1 MSFPP
6 PGNLLDPGN
15 EPTSPASVTERC
27 QVLSF
32 QMQEAE
38 WVGNSPGSKPSHRSA
53 RHSAGASS
61 GGQTITQERQAQCGG
76 LLTGAKP
83 SHRSARHSARASS
96 GGSLSPQPQSALPLS
111 LQGCGDCTPRLW
123 GGMKSPHHLPS
134 RSVQFRLF
142 LKHLVLTHQT
152 PKGGSACPLHNA
164 KIKPWQNIILAICSE
179 MTLAIF
185 RMLIMGSEGI
195 FLPGSNNN
203 VIKLNIHV
211 SEGN

>member
-1 MSFPP
+1 LSFPP

-38 WVGNSPGSKPSHRSA
+38 WVGNSPGAKPSHRSA

-61 GGQTITQERQAQCGG
+61 QGPNHH
-76 LLTGAKP
+76 TGAP
-83 SHRSARHSARASS
+83 GTVRGPPRGAVST
-96 GGSLSPQPQSALPLS
+96 QPQSALPLS

-123 GGMKSPHHLPS
+123 GRMKSPHHLPS
-134 RSVQFRLF
+134 RSIQFRLF